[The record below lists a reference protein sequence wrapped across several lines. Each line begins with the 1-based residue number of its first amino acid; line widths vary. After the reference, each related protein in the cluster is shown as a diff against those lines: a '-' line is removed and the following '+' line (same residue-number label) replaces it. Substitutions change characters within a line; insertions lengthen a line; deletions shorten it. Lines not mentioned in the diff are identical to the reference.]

1 MSDPTPA
8 ILILVDDDAP
18 VLAALTFAFEV
29 DGYCVRAFANAE
41 SLLNEPDLCQRG
53 CLIVDYKLPGLNGL
67 ELLKRL
73 RSRGV
78 NLPAVLITTPTPAV
92 RAAAA
97 AQNVPVVAK
106 PLLTSTLRE
115 TVRHLLEE
123 DARSSA

>member
-1 MSDPTPA
+1 VSDPTPA

-29 DGYCVRAFANAE
+29 DGYRVRAFADAE
-41 SLLNEPDLCQRG
+41 SLLDEGNLSQPG
-53 CLIVDYKLPGLNGL
+53 CLILDYKLPGLDGL

-78 NLPAVLITTPTPAV
+78 DMPAVLITTPTPAV

-97 AQNVPVVAK
+97 AANVPVVAK
-106 PLLTSTLRE
+106 PLLTTALRE
-115 TVRHLLEE
+115 TVRRLLDG
-123 DARSSA
+123 DARPRA